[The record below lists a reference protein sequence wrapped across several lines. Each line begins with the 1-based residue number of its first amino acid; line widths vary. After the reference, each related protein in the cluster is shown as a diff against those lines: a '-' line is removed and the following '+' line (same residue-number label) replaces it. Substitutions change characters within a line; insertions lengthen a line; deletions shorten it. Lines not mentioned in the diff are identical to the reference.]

1 MKKEFASQ
9 LFSYLFLIIFFMKM
23 LISITPLLGEH
34 IDSKTI
40 NAVIM
45 QLELENYSTKST
57 DQIKELLNKGEWLNG
72 LYKFNFCLPTKVISF
87 QHYARMKSSQIQAFY
102 PSVLTPPPNSEFLF

>member
-1 MKKEFASQ
+1 
-9 LFSYLFLIIFFMKM
+9 MKM
-23 LISITPLLGEH
+23 LISITPLLADH

-45 QLELENYSTKST
+45 QLELENHSTKST
-57 DQIKELLNKGEWLNG
+57 DQIKESLNNGEWLSG

-87 QHYARMKSSQIQAFY
+87 QQYARMRSSQIQAFY
-102 PSVLTPPPNSEFLF
+102 PSVVTPPPNSDFLF